1 MKLKNLNLMNSLG
14 RIAKTAAKIEAN
26 ELRAVLLSFSF
37 VFTILASYYI
47 LRSTRDGLAS
57 DWSDVELSTIWTFTF
72 FISFLVVALYG
83 LACSKIKFRYLVPGV
98 YAFFA
103 LTFLSLYILINA
115 FPDFKLINQI
125 FYVWVSVFSLLNI
138 SVFWS
143 FMADI
148 YSKQQATRLF
158 GFIAA
163 GSGLGAIF
171 GSTISLYFATK
182 IGSYNLILISASLLI
197 IPIFIA
203 RTLERIKTLD
213 LVNQAS
219 NQGSDQS
226 LGTNILSG
234 FKEFATKPL
243 LLGIGIFIVLYTSF
257 GTFIYFGLKNILVD
271 FDQNSRTQIFA
282 GIDLAVNV
290 LAPTIAMFGTSRL
303 ATRFGLTVTLPLVP
317 VIVIIG
323 FLALAVSPLLW
334 AVVGLQI
341 VRRAGEYSI
350 TKPAREMLF
359 TIVDRE
365 SRFKAKSVIDVV
377 VYRAGDIFW
386 AWAFTGLTQV
396 LGMGLAAIALIGAG
410 IASIWSLLAIY
421 LGKYFDKH
429 QVIGAATKTNNDEL
443 AG

>member
-1 MKLKNLNLMNSLG
+1 MNFLN
-14 RIAKTAAKIEAN
+14 RIAKTTAKIEAN
-26 ELRAVLLSFSF
+26 ELRAVLLSFAF

-47 LRSTRDGLAS
+47 LRSIRDGLAS
-57 DWSDVELSTIWTFTF
+57 DWTDVELSTIWTFTF

-83 LACSKIKFRYLVPGV
+83 FACSKIKFKYLVPGV

-103 LTFLSLYILINA
+103 LTFFGLYILINTLPE
-115 FPDFKLINQI
+115 FELTNQI

-163 GSGLGAIF
+163 GSSLGAIF
-171 GSTISLYFATK
+171 GPTISLLLASK
-182 IGSYNLILISASLLI
+182 IGSYNLILVSASLLI
-197 IPIFIA
+197 IPVFIS
-203 RTLERIKTLD
+203 TVLEKIRASD
-213 LVNQAS
+213 LGTQEI
-219 NQGSDQS
+219 NQGYDQP
-226 LGTNILSG
+226 LGANILSG
-234 FKEFATKPL
+234 FKEFALNRL
-243 LLGIGIFIVLYTSF
+243 LLGIGIFIVLYTGIS
-257 GTFIYFGLKNILVD
+257 TFIYFELKNILVD
-271 FDQNSRTQIFA
+271 YDQDLRTQIWA
-282 GIDLAVNV
+282 GMDLAVNV
-290 LAPTIAMFGTSRL
+290 LAVITAMFATSRL
-303 ATRFGLTVTLPLVP
+303 ATRFGLSITLPLVP
-317 VIVIIG
+317 IVIITG
-323 FLALAVSPLLW
+323 LLIVAVSPILW
-334 AVVGLQI
+334 VVVGLQI

-396 LGMGLAAIALIGAG
+396 LGMSLAAIALVGAG
-410 IASIWSLLAIY
+410 IASMWSLLAVY
-421 LGKYFDKH
+421 LGRYFDKH
-429 QVIGAATKTNNDEL
+429 QVVGSETKSSSFTSSS
-443 AG
+443 

>member
-1 MKLKNLNLMNSLG
+1 MNFLN
-14 RIAKTAAKIEAN
+14 RIAKTTAKIEAH
-26 ELRAVLLSFSF
+26 ELRAVLLSFAF

-47 LRSTRDGLAS
+47 LRSIRDGLAS
-57 DWSDVELSTIWTFTF
+57 DWTDVELSTIWTFTF

-83 LACSKIKFRYLVPGV
+83 FACSKIKFKYLVPGV

-103 LTFLSLYILINA
+103 LTFFSLYILINTL
-115 FPDFKLINQI
+115 PEFKLTNQI

-163 GSGLGAIF
+163 GSSLGAIF
-171 GSTISLYFATK
+171 GPTISLLLATK
-182 IGSYNLILISASLLI
+182 IGSYNLILVSASLLI
-197 IPIFIA
+197 VPVFIA
-203 RTLERIKTLD
+203 TVLEKIRASD
-213 LVNQAS
+213 LGTQEK
-219 NQGSDQS
+219 NQGYDQP
-226 LGTNILSG
+226 LGANILSG
-234 FKEFATKPL
+234 FKEFALNRL
-243 LLGIGIFIVLYTSF
+243 LLGIGIFIVLYTGIS
-257 GTFIYFGLKNILVD
+257 TFIYFELKNILVD
-271 FDQNSRTQIFA
+271 YNQDLRTQIWA
-282 GIDLAVNV
+282 GMDLAVNV
-290 LAPTIAMFGTSRL
+290 LAVVTAMFATSRL
-303 ATRFGLTVTLPLVP
+303 ATRFGLSVTLPLVP
-317 VIVIIG
+317 IIIILGLLIV
-323 FLALAVSPLLW
+323 AVSPILW
-334 AVVGLQI
+334 VIVSLQI

-396 LGMGLAAIALIGAG
+396 LGMSLAAIALVGAG
-410 IASIWSLLAIY
+410 IASMWSLLAVY
-421 LGKYFDKH
+421 LGRYFDKH
-429 QVIGAATKTNNDEL
+429 QVVESETKSNSISSSS
-443 AG
+443 

>member
-1 MKLKNLNLMNSLG
+1 MNFLN

-26 ELRAVLLSFSF
+26 ELRAVLLSFAF

-47 LRSTRDGLAS
+47 LRSIRDGLAS
-57 DWSDVELSTIWTFTF
+57 EWDDVQLSTIWTFTF

-83 LACSKIKFRYLVPGV
+83 FACSKIKFRYLVPGV
-98 YAFFA
+98 YIFFA
-103 LTFLSLYILINA
+103 LSFFSLYVLINVL
-115 FPDFKLINQI
+115 PEIKLMGYTIQTDQI

-163 GSGLGAIF
+163 GSSLGAIF
-171 GSTISLYFATK
+171 GPTISLLLATK
-182 IGSYNLILISASLLI
+182 IGSYNLILISASLLF
-197 IPIFIA
+197 IPVLIA
-203 RTLERIKTLD
+203 SVLEKIKTSD
-213 LVNQAS
+213 LGTQGL
-219 NQGSDQS
+219 NQGYDKP
-226 LGTNILSG
+226 LGANIFSG
-234 FKEFATKPL
+234 FKEFALNRL
-243 LLGIGIFIVLYTSF
+243 LLCIGIFIVLYTGIS
-257 GTFIYFGLKNILVD
+257 TFVYFELKNILVD
-271 FDQNSRTQIFA
+271 YDQDLRTQIWA
-282 GIDLAVNV
+282 GMDLAVNV
-290 LAPTIAMFGTSRL
+290 LAVVTAMFGTSRL

-317 VIVIIG
+317 VIIITG
-323 FLALAVSPLLW
+323 LFIVALSPMLW
-334 AVVGLQI
+334 VVVGLQI

-386 AWAFTGLTQV
+386 AWAFTGLTQL
-396 LGMGLAAIALIGAG
+396 LGMSLAAIALIGAG
-410 IASIWSLLAIY
+410 IASIWSLLAVY

-429 QVIGAATKTNNDEL
+429 QVIGAATKMNNDKL

>member
-1 MKLKNLNLMNSLG
+1 MNFLN
-14 RIAKTAAKIEAN
+14 RIAKTTAKIEAH
-26 ELRAVLLSFSF
+26 ELRAVLLSFAF

-47 LRSTRDGLAS
+47 LRSIRDGLAS
-57 DWSDVELSTIWTFTF
+57 DWTDVELSTIWTFTF

-83 LACSKIKFRYLVPGV
+83 FACSKIKFKYLVPGV

-103 LTFLSLYILINA
+103 LTFFSLYILINTL
-115 FPDFKLINQI
+115 PEFKLTNQI

-163 GSGLGAIF
+163 GSSLGAIF
-171 GSTISLYFATK
+171 GPTISLLLATK
-182 IGSYNLILISASLLI
+182 IGSYNLILVSASLLI
-197 IPIFIA
+197 VPVFIA
-203 RTLERIKTLD
+203 TVLEKIRASDLD
-213 LVNQAS
+213 TQEKNQDY
-219 NQGSDQS
+219 DQP
-226 LGTNILSG
+226 LGANILSG
-234 FKEFATKPL
+234 FKEFALNRL
-243 LLGIGIFIVLYTSF
+243 LLGIGIFIVLYTGIS
-257 GTFIYFGLKNILVD
+257 TFIYFELKNILVD
-271 FDQNSRTQIFA
+271 YNQDLRTQIWA
-282 GIDLAVNV
+282 GMDLAVNV
-290 LAPTIAMFGTSRL
+290 LAVVTAMFATSRL
-303 ATRFGLTVTLPLVP
+303 ATRFGLSVTLPLVP
-317 VIVIIG
+317 IIIILGLLIV
-323 FLALAVSPLLW
+323 AVSPILW
-334 AVVGLQI
+334 VVVGLQI

-396 LGMGLAAIALIGAG
+396 LGMSLAAIALVGAG
-410 IASIWSLLAIY
+410 IASMWSLLAVY
-421 LGKYFDKH
+421 LGRYFDKH
-429 QVIGAATKTNNDEL
+429 QVVESETKSNSISSSS
-443 AG
+443 

>member
-1 MKLKNLNLMNSLG
+1 MNFLN
-14 RIAKTAAKIEAN
+14 RIAKTTAKIEAH
-26 ELRAVLLSFSF
+26 ELRAVLLSFAF

-47 LRSTRDGLAS
+47 LRSIRDGLAS
-57 DWSDVELSTIWTFTF
+57 DWTDVELSTIWTFTF

-83 LACSKIKFRYLVPGV
+83 FACSKIKFKYLVPGV

-103 LTFLSLYILINA
+103 LTFFSLYILINTL
-115 FPDFKLINQI
+115 PEFKLTNQI

-163 GSGLGAIF
+163 GSSLGAIF
-171 GSTISLYFATK
+171 GPTISLLLATK
-182 IGSYNLILISASLLI
+182 IGSYNLILVSASLLI
-197 IPIFIA
+197 VPVFIA
-203 RTLERIKTLD
+203 TVLEKIRASD
-213 LVNQAS
+213 LGTQEK
-219 NQGSDQS
+219 NQGYNQP
-226 LGTNILSG
+226 LGANILSG
-234 FKEFATKPL
+234 FKEFALNRL
-243 LLGIGIFIVLYTSF
+243 LLGIGIFIVLYTGIS
-257 GTFIYFGLKNILVD
+257 TFIYFELKNILVD
-271 FDQNSRTQIFA
+271 YNQDLRTQIWA
-282 GIDLAVNV
+282 GMDLAVNV
-290 LAPTIAMFGTSRL
+290 LAVVTAMFATSRL
-303 ATRFGLTVTLPLVP
+303 ATRFGLSVTLPLVP
-317 VIVIIG
+317 IIIILGLLIV
-323 FLALAVSPLLW
+323 AVSPILW
-334 AVVGLQI
+334 VVVGLQI

-396 LGMGLAAIALIGAG
+396 LGMSLAAIALVGAG
-410 IASIWSLLAIY
+410 IASMWSLLAVY
-421 LGKYFDKH
+421 LGRYFDKH
-429 QVIGAATKTNNDEL
+429 QVVESETKSNDITSSS
-443 AG
+443 